1 MSKVPVNT
9 LTLIQ
14 QGVDLMCNGTRE
26 GFPQG
31 LSVIVGLLPDHEAIN
46 AQYRAIAESTPDH
59 DSYIDQAAMRTGV
72 YGGLLLSVLERDSTP
87 LGTYL
92 ERFNHNRKYGNI
104 PRQLAKIVISE
115 ELQKACAERDY
126 VLGGTIYEI
135 GDSTGLLLPSDRL
148 FVAARNIGWE
158 LLARLKPA
166 K

>member
-1 MSKVPVNT
+1 MSKVSENS

-14 QGVDLMCNGTRE
+14 EGVDLMCNGTRE

-31 LSVIVGLLPDHEAIN
+31 LSVIVGLLPDHEALN
-46 AQYRAIAESTPDH
+46 AQYRAIAESTPDQ
-59 DSYIDQAAMRTGV
+59 DSYIDQAAIRSGAHACSV
-72 YGGLLLSVLERDSTP
+72 LSVLERDSTP

-115 ELQKACAERDY
+115 ELQKACAEHDY

-135 GDSTGLLLPSDRL
+135 GDSTRLLLPSDRL

-158 LLARLKPA
+158 LLAMLRLA
-166 K
+166 